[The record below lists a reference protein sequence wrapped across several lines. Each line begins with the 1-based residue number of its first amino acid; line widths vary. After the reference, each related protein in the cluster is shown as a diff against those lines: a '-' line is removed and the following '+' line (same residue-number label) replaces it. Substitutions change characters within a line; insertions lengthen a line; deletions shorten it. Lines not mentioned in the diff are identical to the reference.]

1 MLNRQLWIL
10 QKTIELKLEKDK
22 KEYKITTNSYLV
34 EPNED
39 TKKLV
44 ELGYMKGL
52 GLFDD
57 MRFYMI
63 TQKGIQYLEDYY
75 NIKIINKTFK

>member
-10 QKTIELKLEKDK
+10 QKTIGLKVEKGK
-22 KEYKITTNSYLV
+22 KEYKLDINSLLV

-44 ELGYMKGL
+44 ELGYLKGL
-52 GLFDD
+52 GLFDG

-75 NIKIINKTFK
+75 DIKIL

>member
-10 QKTIELKLEKDK
+10 TKTIGLKIEKGK
-22 KEYKITTNSYLV
+22 KEYRLTTNSYLV

-52 GLFDD
+52 GLFDG
-57 MRFYMI
+57 MRFFML
-63 TQKGIQYLEDYY
+63 TPKGIQYLEDYY
-75 NIKIINKTFK
+75 GIKIH

>member
-10 QKTIELKLEKDK
+10 TKTIGLKIEKGK
-22 KEYKITTNSYLV
+22 KEYKVTTNSYLV

-44 ELGYMKGL
+44 KLGYLTGL
-52 GLFDD
+52 GLFDG
-57 MRFYMI
+57 MRFYML
-63 TQKGIQYLEDYY
+63 TSKGIQYLEDYY
-75 NIKIINKTFK
+75 DIKIH